1 MIESD
6 DEACGKNEET
16 PLGNIFETNLEIKRP
31 RILKPVCLIF
41 SHNELI
47 VD

>member
-16 PLGNIFETNLEIKRP
+16 PLGNIFEMNLEITRP
-31 RILKPVCLIF
+31 RICEVSVFNIF
-41 SHNELI
+41 T
-47 VD
+47 